1 MRAWFVESLL
11 FLIYFAFGMSW
22 FAFSPLR
29 NDIES
34 FYQISKLEGGVLFS
48 SVALAKSFVPV
59 LAGILVGRLG
69 LKWSVL
75 VGSLFCSLSLLVPF
89 SPDYN
94 SMVAL
99 RFLFG
104 VGGALVFTLMGPIV
118 MQLFPRERLPLINGI
133 NNVAVNAG
141 IVTAFNLVPQLQNSY
156 SWKPILIGLGLIS
169 VALSLAWAMWG
180 SDATA
185 PGKKEVASFG
195 EVARRRETWW
205 IALAFAGPLALYL
218 ALNSSLPAHFD
229 RYFGLDAKSASQLTS
244 LFNLVGIP
252 TAILSGWITGLL
264 GLRRPL
270 IIGAG
275 LLMPVASLGLCF
287 APYPGLRW
295 VSAIAL
301 GISLFLYVAPLF
313 TLPMELPGANPAFVA
328 RLNGIVISGAY
339 LLATVSPMVVGFV
352 ADRTGSYAPG
362 LAFFCLTSVALA
374 VGGFFLPETGPRRAK
389 N

>member
-29 NDIES
+29 NDIET
-34 FYQISKLEGGVLFS
+34 FYAISKLEGGVLFS
-48 SVALAKSFVPV
+48 SVALAKSFIPV

-69 LKWSVL
+69 LKWSVF
-75 VGSLFCSLSLLVPF
+75 VGSLFCALSILVPF
-89 SPDYN
+89 SPDYK
-94 SMVAL
+94 SMVIL

-104 VGGALVFTLMGPIV
+104 VGGALVFTLTGPIV

-141 IVTAFNLVPQLQNSY
+141 IVTAFTIVPGLQLHY
-156 SWKPILIGLGLIS
+156 GWKTILIGIGSLS
-169 VALSLAWAMWG
+169 VILALCWCVWG
-180 SDATA
+180 SDATVA
-185 PGKKEVASFG
+185 GKKEVASFG
-195 EVARRRETWW
+195 QVARRAETWW

-244 LFNLVGIP
+244 LFNFVGIP
-252 TAILSGWITGLL
+252 TAVMSGWITGRL

-275 LLMPVASLGLCF
+275 LLMPICSLGLCF
-287 APYPGLRW
+287 APSHNLRLLSAVGL
-295 VSAIAL
+295 
-301 GISLFLYVAPLF
+301 GFSLFLYVAPLF
-313 TLPMELPGANPAFVA
+313 TIPMELPGANPAFVA

-339 LLATVSPMVVGFV
+339 LLAMISPMAVGFI

-362 LAFFCLTSVALA
+362 LGLFCLTSVLLA
-374 VGGFFLPETGPRRAK
+374 IGGFMLPETGPKARA
-389 N
+389 